1 MDFLSDIL
9 AIVAILAGAGT
20 FGSML
25 VSLLKMLGLI
35 TDGTSGKVV
44 KIVDLILFV
53 GVAVVYFLKVPVN
66 WETVNGYI
74 VLAAYL
80 IGLVVQIG
88 ASEVTY
94 KTLRGTPAIG
104 FTFSDK
110 PKD

>member
-9 AIVAILAGAGT
+9 AIIAILAGAGT

-25 VSLLKMLGLI
+25 VSLLKMLGLV

-44 KIVDLILFV
+44 KIVDLVLFV
-53 GVAVVYFLKVPVN
+53 VVAVVYFLKIPVS

-74 VLAAYL
+74 ILAAYL

-94 KTLRGTPAIG
+94 KTLKGTPVIG
-104 FTFSDK
+104 FTFKDK
-110 PKD
+110 SKD